1 MFTVNIEDLL
11 EVLKFLND
19 NIWFSIILMFFIIA
33 VLLILTGTIKVIVGC
48 ISSNIIKKL
57 EIKNISTTNRDVL
70 TRKKRNKSLKW
81 FKDTK
86 DITTDNSNSYYKV
99 YDYFYFVNLI
109 SC

>member
-33 VLLILTGTIKVIVGC
+33 VLLILTGTIKVIVDC

-70 TRKKRNKSLKW
+70 TRKKRNKSLK
-81 FKDTK
+81 
-86 DITTDNSNSYYKV
+86 
-99 YDYFYFVNLI
+99 
-109 SC
+109 

>member
-70 TRKKRNKSLKW
+70 TRKKKK
-81 FKDTK
+81 
-86 DITTDNSNSYYKV
+86 
-99 YDYFYFVNLI
+99 
-109 SC
+109 